1 MACTSSNG
9 RPGPGETTA
18 ATHGLHPQ
26 RDVVG
31 ARARAAVTPSVVIAS
46 ERLDGE
52 NCWRMLAAGELIHVR
67 PDLSIQSA
75 VVITQPPARLLPL
88 PGQNPNI
95 DT

>member
-26 RDVVG
+26 RDVIG
-31 ARARAAVTPSVVIAS
+31 ARATLQSATSIVIAS
-46 ERLDGE
+46 ERLDGQ
-52 NCWRMLAAGELIHVR
+52 NGWRMLAAGELIHVR